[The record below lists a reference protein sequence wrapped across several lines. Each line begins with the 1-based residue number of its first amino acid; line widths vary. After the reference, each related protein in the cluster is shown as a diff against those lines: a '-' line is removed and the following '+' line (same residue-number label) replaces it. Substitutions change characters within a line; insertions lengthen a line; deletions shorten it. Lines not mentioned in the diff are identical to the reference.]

1 MRGHYK
7 DLKDLYEGNVQGD
20 EETRAL
26 WDLLNSNDWFKFSVN
41 AIWRKRRNEEY
52 NDGQLKTAW
61 EEFTKA
67 FKKENT
73 MVCNKN
79 FFKNHGVKLS
89 CLKWNQ
95 GRPVHTK
102 SSRQAIF
109 EEHASLTFLNV
120 VGNCFDYRL
129 FYGHIHTG
137 TQLRDC
143 LKKMI

>member
-79 FFKNHGVKLS
+79 FFKNHG
-89 CLKWNQ
+89 
-95 GRPVHTK
+95 
-102 SSRQAIF
+102 
-109 EEHASLTFLNV
+109 
-120 VGNCFDYRL
+120 
-129 FYGHIHTG
+129 
-137 TQLRDC
+137 
-143 LKKMI
+143 